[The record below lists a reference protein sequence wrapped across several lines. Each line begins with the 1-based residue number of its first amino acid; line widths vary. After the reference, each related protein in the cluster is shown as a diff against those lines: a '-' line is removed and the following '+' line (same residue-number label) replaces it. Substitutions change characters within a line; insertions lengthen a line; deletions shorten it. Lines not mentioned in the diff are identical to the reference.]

1 MPTRCASLLTTTT
14 SETVMSS
21 RRCKRYCRTSHMTW
35 PARRRYFDDHR
46 AEHRLSAAA
55 VGHQNSHQRTPIDW
69 YETKPIISTEQ
80 LCLCIQNRINV
91 SRLVPLTEIPNCLQK
106 EKKQLLNIFLFILG
120 TSPFKGS
127 QSGTWNNFGGFS
139 SWHHHRWIL
148 RMTEKFK
155 PGFKTRFHRM
165 CIHHLLQWLN
175 HFTQKCGG
183 SWLPYVKD
191 FLTCS
196 AVCSKLSQH

>member
-91 SRLVPLTEIPNCLQK
+91 SRLVPLTEIPHCLQK

-127 QSGTWNNFGGFS
+127 QSGTWNNFGQVLFLAS
-139 SWHHHRWIL
+139 SSMNLTNDREIQ
-148 RMTEKFK
+148 
-155 PGFKTRFHRM
+155 TRFQNSFSPDVHPSP
-165 CIHHLLQWLN
+165 
-175 HFTQKCGG
+175 FTVAK
-183 SWLPYVKD
+183 SLHTKMWP
-191 FLTCS
+191 FLAS
-196 AVCSKLSQH
+196 VC